1 MIKTLINPDD
11 DKEKMPRWAVNYLE
25 KNNLFKPIGWIKRE
39 CRHEKLLDLLK
50 GHLGT
55 NYSNVFYFN
64 KKGDVV
70 FFWPTAA
77 EKTLFLLKWS

>member
-1 MIKTLINPDD
+1 MIKTAINPDD
-11 DKEKMPRWAVNYLE
+11 DIEKMPSWAVKYLE
-25 KNNLFKPIGWIKRE
+25 KNDLFDDILMIKKDR
-39 CRHEKLLDLLK
+39 RHEKLLDLLK
-50 GHLGT
+50 RHRGID
-55 NYSNVFYFN
+55 YSNVFYFN

>member
-1 MIKTLINPDD
+1 MIRTLINPDD
-11 DKEKMPRWAVNYLE
+11 DKAKMPRWAVNYFE
-25 KNNLFKPIGWIKRE
+25 KNNLLDDILMIKRDR
-39 CRHEKLLDLLK
+39 RHNAFFDMMKKIGKLD
-50 GHLGT
+50 
-55 NYSNVFYFN
+55 YSNVFYIN